1 MSRNDGALYSGLAS
15 PARLRTEKK
24 KEEVT
29 KLDPKAEAVL
39 EEIAKMKAQ
48 ITSVESVLIDESLT
62 DEQRIRQMERMR
74 DRYTDLSSLE
84 KRMKTLLGVSR
95 V

>member
-39 EEIAKMKAQ
+39 EELAKMKAQ
-48 ITSVESVLIDESLT
+48 VTNVESILVDDSLT
-62 DEQRIRQMERMR
+62 LEQRVRQVERMR
-74 DRYTDLSSLE
+74 DRYEDLNNLE
-84 KRMKTLLGVSR
+84 KRMKTLLGVPR
-95 V
+95 G

>member
-39 EEIAKMKAQ
+39 EEIARMKAGVMS
-48 ITSVESVLIDESLT
+48 IENVLKDNT
-62 DEQRIRQMERMR
+62 VDMEQRIRELDRMR
-74 DRYTDLSSLE
+74 DQYDFLTSLE